1 MATKLQNRL
10 ASLHNTST
18 HTGPC
23 KRKQCGGQSD
33 NISISSSLSCH
44 SENEQGNI
52 NTDAPVN
59 RTQKIQEESKELG
72 SDFGNCSF
80 ASIPY
85 SLPAHLDYQFPVL
98 IHGESEPCNVRCPNF
113 QSRDIESS
121 LASREDL
128 QCNWTSEQIS
138 RQTSIT
144 THDADP
150 LHLIPPGI

>member
-1 MATKLQNRL
+1 MATKLQYRL
-10 ASLHNTST
+10 ASLHKSK

-23 KRKQCGGQSD
+23 KTKQCGGQSD
-33 NISISSSLSCH
+33 NISISSSLSCN
-44 SENEQGNI
+44 SENEEGNI
-52 NTDAPVN
+52 NTDASVN
-59 RTQKIQEESKELG
+59 RSQKIHEESKELG

-113 QSRDIESS
+113 QSREIESS

-138 RQTSIT
+138 RQTSIL
-144 THDADP
+144 THEADP
-150 LHLIPPGI
+150 LHLIPGI